1 MLADGARL
9 AASHAQL
16 NFGSSTKMRQNNFWS
31 RHRAAV
37 DAGLNAEW
45 ALKVAY
51 GCIELDDALGA
62 MDHDAE
68 STPSGKP
75 PALYVHS
82 CTCTVDS
89 ICQPCK
95 DEIPF

>member
-1 MLADGARL
+1 M
-9 AASHAQL
+9 H
-16 NFGSSTKMRQNNFWS
+16 QNNFWS

-37 DAGLNAEW
+37 DAGLNPEW

-68 STPSGKP
+68 STPSGNP
-75 PALYVHS
+75 PAAYVHH
-82 CTCTVDS
+82 CTCTVDNV
-89 ICQPCK
+89 CQECIN
-95 DEIPF
+95 EIPF